1 MSWLRYST
9 FLDVTAVHGYLEC
22 SLPVMSLSLLLKYT
36 TGCLTVFTS
45 TGWSASW
52 SMNVNR
58 YHFFPHGG
66 IHLHTFA
73 SCTLPCQTP
82 VCQTAPLL
90 PPIAWQRKVI
100 EYWRKGSTSA
110 AIPPPSTS
118 DVMSQNNKIECT
130 TFGVV
135 LIYMCV
141 CVCMH
146 VLHSFSWIHPNP
158 IRMVIGTLTDFSYSS
173 FHIPRLQFSVLS
185 NVRLLNASFCF
196 ENIWYGAF

>member
-1 MSWLRYST
+1 M
-9 FLDVTAVHGYLEC
+9 H
-22 SLPVMSLSLLLKYT
+22 
-36 TGCLTVFTS
+36 
-45 TGWSASW
+45 
-52 SMNVNR
+52 
-58 YHFFPHGG
+58 H
-66 IHLHTFA
+66 
-73 SCTLPCQTP
+73 
-82 VCQTAPLL
+82 LL
-90 PPIAWQRKVI
+90 PHCAHIHSWISINIQW
-100 EYWRKGSTSA
+100 ELMNGSGCHFCSKACLCFRCTSVSVPFCQSA
-110 AIPPPSTS
+110 ALLSSVPQQQHVMGYCWEGSVSTAIPPPSTS
-118 DVMSQNNKIECT
+118 DVMSQNNKIEGT